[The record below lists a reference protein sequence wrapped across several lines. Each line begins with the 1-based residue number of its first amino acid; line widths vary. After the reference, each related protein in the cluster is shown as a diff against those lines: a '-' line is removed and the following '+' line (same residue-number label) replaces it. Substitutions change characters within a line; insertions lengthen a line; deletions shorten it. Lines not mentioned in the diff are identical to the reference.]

1 LLWVTEFPL
10 LEYDEDDQRFYATHH
25 PFTSPMD
32 EDIEL
37 LDTKPEYVRA
47 KAYDIVLNGTEIGG
61 GSIRIHNPS
70 LQQKIFSLLGME
82 QEEAWRR
89 FGYLLEAFQY
99 GAPPHGGIAYG
110 LDRMVMI
117 LSGSSSIRD
126 VIAFPKVQT
135 SACLMTGAPNMIDEK
150 QLDELNLS
158 IRSEPSDK
166 GCDEHA
172 T

>member
-1 LLWVTEFPL
+1 MITILCHTTSV
-10 LEYDEDDQRFYATHH
+10 Y
-25 PFTSPMD
+25 SPMD

-37 LDTKPEYVRA
+37 LDKTNSSQRHMISSSTDGNRRRQY
-47 KAYDIVLNGTEIGG
+47 T
-61 GSIRIHNPS
+61 IHDPS